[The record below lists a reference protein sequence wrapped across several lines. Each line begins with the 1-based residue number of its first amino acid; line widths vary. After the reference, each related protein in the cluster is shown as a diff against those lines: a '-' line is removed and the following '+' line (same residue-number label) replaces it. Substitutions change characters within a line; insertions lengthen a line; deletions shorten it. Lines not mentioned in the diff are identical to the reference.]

1 MVLCQVKLVE
11 KLLVTVFTV
20 DVVHFQAVVVET
32 FNRGEQ
38 GFTQVALPEICT
50 TVWIV
55 STVVCSCFSA

>member
-1 MVLCQVKLVE
+1 MVFRMVLCQVKLVE

-38 GFTQVALPEICT
+38 GFTQVALPGICS
-50 TVWIV
+50 IV
-55 STVVCSCFSA
+55 